1 MFSFSVQSRPW
12 MMENP
17 ERWIQKRKQTNP
29 REAEQGQQT
38 FNAKIKPRKYELL
51 D

>member
-1 MFSFSVQSRPW
+1 MTKKLIMFSFSVQSRPW

-29 REAEQGQQT
+29 REAEQGQHSRLSMQ
-38 FNAKIKPRKYELL
+38 R
-51 D
+51 